1 MTRLRRML
9 KTLQLLT
16 LQLRVTPSV
25 HSLTE
30 GPFRSHVCPAWRTHH
45 GFQNR
50 DLFGDIAGEELNSN
64 TWGSKIKS
72 IKGRGKALKNQ

>member
-1 MTRLRRML
+1 VCCSEVESLAMTRLRRML

-30 GPFRSHVCPAWRTHH
+30 GPF
-45 GFQNR
+45 
-50 DLFGDIAGEELNSN
+50 
-64 TWGSKIKS
+64 
-72 IKGRGKALKNQ
+72 